1 MKTAIVTGG
10 SRGIGRAT
18 AELLTLNGYKV
29 YFTYS
34 SENTDTDALI
44 TGFDSM
50 IPVKCDVS
58 DEQAMSLLFSRIADE
73 SGRLDIAVCNAGVSL
88 FGQFTYLTSKEW
100 DEIFA
105 INTRGVFLTAKYSAS
120 AMLKK
125 HYGSIITVSSI
136 WGQTGASCEA
146 AYSASKAAVIGF
158 TKAIAKELAP
168 SGITANCICPGVID
182 TAMNSALDDNTISA
196 LCEEIPLGRIGTPH
210 EVAKAIFDIA
220 TNPYITG
227 QVLSVNGGMYI

>member
-1 MKTAIVTGG
+1 
-10 SRGIGRAT
+10 
-18 AELLTLNGYKV
+18 
-29 YFTYS
+29 
-34 SENTDTDALI
+34 
-44 TGFDSM
+44 
-50 IPVKCDVS
+50 
-58 DEQAMSLLFSRIADE
+58 
-73 SGRLDIAVCNAGVSL
+73 
-88 FGQFTYLTSKEW
+88 
-100 DEIFA
+100 
-105 INTRGVFLTAKYSAS
+105 
-120 AMLKK
+120 MLKK

-168 SGITANCICPGVID
+168 SGITANCICPGIID

>member
-1 MKTAIVTGG
+1 MLPAAGAE
-10 SRGIGRAT
+10 SAWAT

-44 TGFDSM
+44 AGFDSM

-73 SGRLDIAVCNAGVSL
+73 SGRLDISVCNAGVSL
-88 FGQFTYLTSKEW
+88 FGQFTDLSAKEW
-100 DEIFA
+100 DGICA

-125 HYGSIITVSSI
+125 HYGSIVTVSSI

-182 TAMNSALDDNTISA
+182 TAT
-196 LCEEIPLGRIGTPH
+196 EFRTWRR
-210 EVAKAIFDIA
+210 
-220 TNPYITG
+220 Y
-227 QVLSVNGGMYI
+227 

>member
-18 AELLTLNGYKV
+18 AELLASNGYKV

-34 SENTDTDALI
+34 SENTDTDALT

-58 DEQAMSLLFSRIADE
+58 DEQAMFLLFSKIADE
-73 SGRLDIAVCNAGVSL
+73 SGRLDISVCNAGVSL
-88 FGQFTYLTSKEW
+88 FGQFTDLSAKEW

-125 HYGSIITVSSI
+125 HYGSIVTVSSI

-210 EVAKAIFDIA
+210 EVAKAVFDIA

-227 QVLSVNGGMYI
+227 QVLAVNGGMYI

>member
-73 SGRLDIAVCNAGVSL
+73 SGRLDISVCNAGVSL
-88 FGQFTYLTSKEW
+88 FGQFTDLSAKEW

-125 HYGSIITVSSI
+125 HYGSIVTVSSI

-182 TAMNSALDDNTISA
+182 TAMNSALGDDTISA

-210 EVAKAIFDIA
+210 EVAKAVFDIA

-227 QVLSVNGGMYI
+227 QVLAVNGGMYI

>member
-10 SRGIGRAT
+10 SRGIGRAA
-18 AELLTLNGYKV
+18 AELLALNGYKV

-34 SENTDTDALI
+34 SENTDTNAL
-44 TGFDSM
+44 TSGFDFM
-50 IPVKCDVS
+50 IPVRCDVS
-58 DEQAMSLLFSRIADE
+58 DEAAMSSLFLKIADE
-73 SGRLDIAVCNAGVSL
+73 SEGLDIAVCNAGVSL
-88 FGQFTYLTSKEW
+88 FGQFTDLSSKEW
-100 DEIFA
+100 DKIFA

-125 HYGSIITVSSI
+125 HSGSIVTVSSI

-146 AYSASKAAVIGF
+146 AYSASKAAIIGF
-158 TKAIAKELAP
+158 TKAIAKELGP

-182 TAMNSALDDNTISA
+182 TAMNSVLSDDTIKS
-196 LCEEIPLGRIGTPH
+196 LCEEIPLGRIGTPN

-227 QVLSVNGGMYI
+227 QVLAVNGGMYI

>member
-73 SGRLDIAVCNAGVSL
+73 SGRLDMAVCNAGVSL
-88 FGQFTYLTSKEW
+88 FGQFTDLTSKEW

-125 HYGSIITVSSI
+125 HYGSIVTVSSI

-196 LCEEIPLGRIGTPH
+196 LCEEIPLGRIGMPH